1 MKDKLNA
8 IIKKIVY
15 GCGIFFILIMVF
27 GMLFIKDS
35 PTDNNNNDIAQAS
48 ASIDTSSDQEA
59 QEPVEPEEAIEEDN
73 KIILNET
80 IVTEKLEYTFSKVEF
95 SEKAKSTGNSV
106 VGMSFTPD
114 DGNIY
119 IDVTVSIKNIDK
131 NSVNCDNVLSMKAN
145 YNDGYT
151 YNGFTV
157 VEDSSMG
164 LNYALLEN
172 ISPLQTKEI
181 RYLISCPKEV
191 AETENPLFIT
201 TKLDKTEYT
210 YAIRP

>member
-1 MKDKLNA
+1 MKEKLNA
-8 IIKKIVY
+8 IVKKIVY
-15 GCGIFFILIMVF
+15 GCGIFFIFVMGF
-27 GMLFIKDS
+27 GMLFIKDN
-35 PTDNNNNDIAQAS
+35 PTDNDVAEAS
-48 ASIDTSSDQEA
+48 ASIDVSGEKEE
-59 QEPVEPEEAIEEDN
+59 QEPLGLEEEIIEEDN

-80 IVTEKLEYTFSKVEF
+80 IITEKLEYTFSKIEF
-95 SEKAKSTGNSV
+95 TEKAKSTGDSV

-114 DGNIY
+114 DGNVY

-131 NSVNCDNVLSMKAN
+131 SSVNCDNVLNMQAD

-151 YNGFTV
+151 YKGFTV

-172 ISPLQTKEI
+172 ISPLQTKDI

-191 AETENPLFIT
+191 SETDNPLFIT
-201 TKLDKTEYT
+201 TKLGGTEYIYT
-210 YAIRP
+210 IRP